1 MTEIN
6 TIADLAQAL
15 QEHPEWLKT
24 IRGILLT
31 EDLERLPAALS
42 RLEGSLGDIRQELAT
57 VGGQVSN
64 LTGDDYEGQAAH
76 FGRRRLRD
84 ALDAID
90 VRLFYQ
96 CRRQGQQA
104 LQNMLLQARK
114 NNGLAIADRDDLE
127 DADLIFQ
134 VYGSRNPNLITSH
147 VVAEASLTIKRDDV
161 VRARRRAMVIDSIT
175 TQPASAA
182 VIGTAISP
190 EARQE
195 LERDFPSPV
204 LAVAMAEDGQPC
216 ILTEAASENSD
227 R

>member
-6 TIADLAQAL
+6 TIADLARAL
-15 QEHPEWLKT
+15 EEHPEWLKT

-31 EDLERLPAALS
+31 EDLERLPAELVKLENALD
-42 RLEGSLGDIRQELAT
+42 DIHHELTT
-57 VGGQVSN
+57 VGRRLSN

-84 ALDAID
+84 ALQVND

-104 LQNMLLQARK
+104 LQNMLIQARDY
-114 NNGLAIADRDDLE
+114 NGLATADGDDLE

-134 VYGSRNPNLITSH
+134 VYESCSPNLVTAH
-147 VVAEASLTIKRDDV
+147 VVVEASLTIKRDDV
-161 VRARRRAMVIDSIT
+161 VRARRRALVIDSFT
-175 TQPASAA
+175 TMPASAA
-182 VIGTAISP
+182 VIGTAITP

-195 LERDFPSPV
+195 LDRDPQLPV
-204 LAVAMAEDGQPC
+204 LAIGMAPDGQPRT
-216 ILTEAASENSD
+216 LAEAASENSE